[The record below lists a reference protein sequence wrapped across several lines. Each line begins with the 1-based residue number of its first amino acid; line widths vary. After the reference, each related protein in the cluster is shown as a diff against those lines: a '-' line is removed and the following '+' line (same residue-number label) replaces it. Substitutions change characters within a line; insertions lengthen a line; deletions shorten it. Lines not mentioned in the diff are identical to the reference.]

1 MVLKMKR
8 LITCIL
14 GAFCVMFSNAQNV
27 NLRIIDGIDAG
38 VVKSNIEKNASA
50 LLSEI
55 NRAQRSGRSELSFDA
70 IAISDEAKKSLKML
84 WSAMPFYCEDSEV
97 VESITE
103 LTRKDGDQTVKYG
116 YQIRNIH
123 LELAPT
129 NTTYSGDTYQEAV
142 IDFDK
147 NGRIQRFCF
156 PMINNMY
163 RRVVLEGNHVGDYSR
178 REMILGYVDDFRKA
192 YEEKD
197 IHFLEQ
203 VFSDDALIITGKVIK
218 TKPNDFNPI
227 SQDKV
232 IRITKSK
239 REYLDNLKDVF
250 RKNQF
255 IKVTFDNIEIYH
267 HPNPKK
273 SEFYGVSL
281 RQGYKSSTY
290 SDDGYLFLLWDFR
303 DEDRPQI
310 HVRVWEAPNGYI
322 NGTKFSLEDIDL
334 TDIE

>member
-1 MVLKMKR
+1 MKR
-8 LITCIL
+8 LITCFL
-14 GAFCVMFSNAQNV
+14 GVLSVMFSNAQNV
-27 NLRIIDGIDAG
+27 NLRIIEGIDAG

-55 NRAQRSGRSELSFDA
+55 NRAQRNGRSKLNFDA
-70 IAISDEAKKSLKML
+70 IAISDDAKASLNML

-97 VESITE
+97 VESIME
-103 LTRKDGDQTVKYG
+103 LPRKDG

-129 NTTYSGDTYQEAV
+129 NATYSGDTYQEAV

-156 PMINNMY
+156 PIINNMY

-203 VFSDDALIITGKVIK
+203 VFSEDALIITGKVIK

-239 REYLDNLKDVF
+239 REYLDQLKRVF
-250 RKNQF
+250 RNNQY
-255 IKVTFDNIEIYH
+255 INVTFDNIEIYH
-267 HPNPKK
+267 HPTKQD
-273 SEFYGVSL
+273 FYGVSL
-281 RQGYKSSTY
+281 RQGYRSSTY

-322 NGTKFSLEDIDL
+322 NGSKFSLEDIDL
-334 TDIE
+334 GDIK

>member
-1 MVLKMKR
+1 MKR
-8 LITCIL
+8 LITCFL
-14 GAFCVMFSNAQNV
+14 GVLSVMFGNAQNV

-55 NRAQRSGRSELSFDA
+55 NRAQRNGRSKLNFDA
-70 IAISDEAKKSLKML
+70 IAISDDAKASLNML
-84 WSAMPFYCEDSEV
+84 WSAMPFYCEDSEI
-97 VESITE
+97 VESIME
-103 LTRKDGDQTVKYG
+103 LPRKDG

-123 LELAPT
+123 IELTPT
-129 NTTYSGDTYQEAV
+129 NATYSGDTYQEAV

-156 PMINNMY
+156 PIINNMY

-203 VFSDDALIITGKVIK
+203 VFSEDALIITGKVIK

-227 SQDKV
+227 SQNKV
-232 IRITKSK
+232 IRMITKSK
-239 REYLDNLKDVF
+239 REYLDQLKRVF
-250 RKNQF
+250 RNNQY
-255 IKVTFDNIEIYH
+255 INVTFDNIEIYH
-267 HPNPKK
+267 HPTKQD
-273 SEFYGVSL
+273 FYGVSL
-281 RQGYKSSTY
+281 RQGYRSSTY

-322 NGTKFSLEDIDL
+322 NGSKFSLEDIDL
-334 TDIE
+334 GDIK